1 MSNSDIEGMLISM
14 DSSAKDFKENL
25 FRSSWYMRGGVTVND
40 LLYLYGFEEREMI
53 TKIIKENIEA
63 TEKTKLPLI

>member
-1 MSNSDIEGMLISM
+1 M
-14 DSSAKDFKENL
+14 DSNAKDFKENL

-53 TKIIKENIEA
+53 AKIIKENIEA
-63 TEKTKLPLI
+63 TEKTKLPLL

>member
-1 MSNSDIEGMLISM
+1 MLTSI
-14 DSSAKDFKENL
+14 DASAKEFKENL

-53 TKIIKENIEA
+53 TKIINENIEA
-63 TEKTKLPLI
+63 TEKTKLPLL